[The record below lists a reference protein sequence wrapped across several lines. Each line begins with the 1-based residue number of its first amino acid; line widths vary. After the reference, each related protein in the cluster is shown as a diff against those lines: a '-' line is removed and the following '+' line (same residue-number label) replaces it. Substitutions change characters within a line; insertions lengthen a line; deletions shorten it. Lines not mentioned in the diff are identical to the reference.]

1 MLIKMTKKP
10 DISKKEEMAFLMALE
25 VIMEFEGFR
34 DHIYYCPGGY
44 KTIGYGHRVKEGES
58 FSVPLSKQEGLKLLK
73 NDLKEIVNQ
82 VKNAITNKSVYNRLT
97 DYQLTALYDFVYN
110 VGIDNFKKSTLLK
123 KLNAG
128 EPAVV
133 VADEFMKWV
142 WSNGK
147 KLNGLIMRRAGEKEL
162 FLMNTKSSRLNTK
175 NG

>member
-1 MLIKMTKKP
+1 MTKK
-10 DISKKEEMAFLMALE
+10 ISNQEKEKTAFLMAIE
-25 VIMEFEGFR
+25 VIMDMEGFR
-34 DHIYYCPGGY
+34 DNIYHCPGGY
-44 KTIGYGHRVKEGES
+44 KTIGYGHLVKEGES
-58 FSVPLSKQEGLKLLK
+58 FSVPLSKQEGLKLLE
-73 NDLKEIVNQ
+73 NDLREVVKQ
-82 VKNAITNKSVYNRLT
+82 VKKVITNSNIYNKLT

-110 VGIDNFKKSTLLK
+110 IGANNFYKSTLLK

-128 EPAVV
+128 EPDAI
-133 VADEFMKWV
+133 VAEEFMKWV